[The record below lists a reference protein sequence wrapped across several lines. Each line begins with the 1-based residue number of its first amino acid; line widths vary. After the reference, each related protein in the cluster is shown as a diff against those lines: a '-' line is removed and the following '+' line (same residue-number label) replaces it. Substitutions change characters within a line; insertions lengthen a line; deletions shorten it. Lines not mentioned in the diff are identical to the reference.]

1 MKFEKRTMQRREDGG
16 GNFLTLKDGDAIKV
30 VFLGEIHE
38 FYQSWPFGGEKQIFD
53 KPTSGASPRFK
64 VNLAIWEKNAFGV
77 KVWEFGLPTYIQL
90 SDINDVYPLE
100 STKIQI
106 TRRGSAKATTYAILP
121 LLKEP
126 LSQAIMNQIGALK
139 LHILGQSVKPEH
151 KAVKNHAP
159 PANEAPDDFQSE
171 PWPEHE
177 NDGEEIPF

>member
-1 MKFEKRTMQRREDGG
+1 MKFEKRTMQKREEG
-16 GNFLTLKDGDAIKV
+16 GNFLTLKDGEAIKT
-30 VFLGEIHE
+30 VFVGEIHE

-64 VNLAIWEKNAFGV
+64 VNLAIYEKTKFIV
-77 KVWEFGLPTYIQL
+77 KIWEFGLPTYIQL

-106 TRRGSAKATTYAILP
+106 TRRGIAKATTYAILP

-126 LSQAIMNQIGALK
+126 LSQVIIAQIGALK

-159 PANEAPDDFQSE
+159 TANEAPDDFQSE
-171 PWPEHE
+171 PWPEHA
-177 NDGEEIPF
+177 NDTGEELPF

>member
-1 MKFEKRTMQRREDGG
+1 MRFTKRQVPKQDGNSG
-16 GNFLTLKDGDAIKV
+16 SYLTIKDGEAIKV
-30 VFLGEIHE
+30 VFCGEIFE

-126 LSQAIMNQIGALK
+126 LSRALMAQIGALK

-159 PANEAPDDFQSE
+159 SSNEAPDDFQSE

-177 NDGEEIPF
+177 NDGAELPF